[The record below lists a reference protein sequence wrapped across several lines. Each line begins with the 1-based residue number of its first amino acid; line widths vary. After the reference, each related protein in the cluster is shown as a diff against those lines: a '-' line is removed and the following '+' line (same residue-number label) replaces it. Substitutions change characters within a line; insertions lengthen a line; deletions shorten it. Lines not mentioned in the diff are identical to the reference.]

1 MLAKRSLALS
11 SSAVLTQTI
20 LRRDDLADMQL
31 ATEVLGNAREQ
42 ASQLLADA
50 REQAQ
55 QEKDQALAQFWD
67 SANIFLQRLERQRL
81 ALEREAISAVEDLF
95 NSAMAQLLDETTL
108 PERTRALVRNLAA
121 SQASEAVATL
131 SYHPEM
137 HGSLLQ
143 WLSDSRFAERWQ
155 LKADQSLAPLTLR
168 LSDANGAFD
177 IDWPSLRR
185 GLLGA
190 ISAE

>member
-31 ATEVLGNAREQ
+31 AAEVLGNARGQ

-55 QEKDQALAQFWD
+55 QEKDRALAQVWD
-67 SANIFLQRLERQRL
+67 SANDFLQSLERQRL

-95 NSAMAQLLDETTL
+95 NSAMAQLLDEATL

-131 SYHPEM
+131 SCHPEM
-137 HGSLLQ
+137 QGSLLQ
-143 WLSDSRFAERWQ
+143 WLADSRFAECWQ
-155 LKADQSLAPLTLR
+155 LKTDQSLAPLTLR
-168 LSDANGAFD
+168 LSDADGAFD

-185 GLLGA
+185 GLLGTSVA
-190 ISAE
+190 